1 MNTAFDFLFNLGND
15 WLPVGFVDVYP
26 LGKQRLTE
34 SGTGSTL
41 LLLSLAVLVPY
52 LLPRFSVTGFSRLRY
67 TAMCLLWLSFWP
79 MSCTPVEPVERDVS
93 ARKAPDPDCATPGCV
108 PTPTVRAPKGM
119 PPPAAPQGL
128 PIPTFSPQTGTV
140 AFGTKIKLSVTSLPP
155 GAIIEYSHDNGKTW
169 IPGDQAPVL
178 GTEPILSRTR
188 INSLTSNPAQ
198 AAFKPF
204 YQRMMVLGNSIMNH
218 APLPAQGWFN
228 NNGMAASAPAN
239 DFVHL
244 LTARLAQE
252 YPQVAVRLVSAG
264 EFERNF
270 SRPEYSLDEF
280 NEPLRQFK
288 PDLIIVRLGENVSE
302 GNVFS
307 PIGFEAQFRRLLERL
322 ATYSGQPARIVCTTS
337 VWRRP
342 RTDAIIRQVAG
353 EKGIPLADFV
363 SLVGQD
369 QYFAIG
375 QYADAGVAAH
385 PNDAG
390 MKQIADLIWQKLP

>member
-1 MNTAFDFLFNLGND
+1 MNPAFDYLASAIND
-15 WLPVGFVDVYP
+15 WLLVRFMNGWHWVSHLETGYSFGTTAWLFIIP
-26 LGKQRLTE
+26 LLVCYALPYGGINRL
-34 SGTGSTL
+34 
-41 LLLSLAVLVPY
+41 
-52 LLPRFSVTGFSRLRY
+52 RLRY
-67 TAMCLLWLSFWP
+67 ALVCLLCLSFWP
-79 MSCTPVEPVERDVS
+79 MSCTPVEPIEKDAA
-93 ARKAPDPDCATPGCV
+93 ARRATDPDCNQPGCV
-108 PTPTVRAPKGM
+108 PVTAVRAPKGT

-128 PIPTFSPQTGTV
+128 PVPTFSPQTGTV
-140 AFGTKIKLSVTSLPP
+140 AFGTKIKLSVSNLPA

-188 INSLTSNPAQ
+188 INDLTSSPAQ

-204 YQRMMVLGNSIMNH
+204 YRRMMVLGNSIMSH
-218 APLPAQGWFN
+218 GPLPADGWFN

-244 LTARLAQE
+244 LTAHLAQE

-264 EFERNF
+264 QFERHF
-270 SRPEYSLDEF
+270 SQPEYSLDEF
-280 NEPLRQFK
+280 NEPLQQFK

-302 GNVFS
+302 GNIFS

-342 RTDAIIRQVAG
+342 QADAIIRRVAN
-353 EKGIPLADFV
+353 EKGIPLADLV
-363 SLVGQD
+363 SMVGQD
-369 QYFAIG
+369 QYFAFG
-375 QYADAGVAAH
+375 QYANYSVAAH
-385 PNDAG
+385 PNDVG
-390 MKQIADLIWQKLP
+390 MKRIADLIWQQLP